1 MPKPQPA
8 SPPPT
13 KAADP
18 GPRAAI
24 TAVIALLEHEQ
35 QVLTQPQADA
45 LETIAAQKQTLL
57 QQMETSVRAATGA
70 LKDPAL
76 LALAIRAQQLNAT
89 NAKLLALH
97 RTCCESRLQQL
108 RGTQSPQALY
118 SASGYLGA

>member
-8 SPPPT
+8 PPPVSRS
-13 KAADP
+13 ADP

-24 TAVIALLEHEQ
+24 DAVIALLEQEQ
-35 QVLTQPQADA
+35 QLLAQPQADA
-45 LETIAAQKQTLL
+45 LEAVTARKQALL
-57 QQMETSVRAATGA
+57 QQMETSVRAAAGT

-76 LALAIRAQQLNAT
+76 HALATRAQQLNAT

-108 RGTQSPQALY
+108 RGAQSPQALY